1 MTKTYY
7 DIEAVTR
14 LLDEV
19 STVFTGP
26 FFLEKTLLTE
36 SNFACFQKEKDLE
49 LAATIGKQLLE
60 RDQQLEEKIE
70 YLELEVER
78 TSEMVNQLRYD
89 ISIKDNLLKTF
100 LDSESDNSF
109 LDDTYT
115 KQTTVSSKAGC
126 EATVNEYKNK
136 IQDLEEENEQ
146 LKSKYEFLEREA
158 TDLDTKESVLIENC
172 FRELDESNY
181 NLQLTEQALEEKRN
195 VCSSQQQE
203 IQNLFSQIFELQ
215 LTVKNLTQEN
225 NDLQSGYSASV
236 TELVD
241 QVG

>member
-1 MTKTYY
+1 
-7 DIEAVTR
+7 
-14 LLDEV
+14 
-19 STVFTGP
+19 
-26 FFLEKTLLTE
+26 
-36 SNFACFQKEKDLE
+36 
-49 LAATIGKQLLE
+49 
-60 RDQQLEEKIE
+60 
-70 YLELEVER
+70 
-78 TSEMVNQLRYD
+78 MVNQLRYD

-241 QVG
+241 QVS